1 MWRTSL
7 TSPAFADR
15 RQAGRR
21 LAQRL
26 EQYRDDQPVVLA
38 LPRGG
43 VVIGYEIARALDAP
57 LDVIVARKVGV
68 PGHRELGMGAIAPGG
83 VRVIDEATVRM
94 LGITQAQ
101 IDRVVQEE
109 AAEME
114 RRLLTFRGNRAAPDL
129 HDKTAIIVD
138 DGLATG
144 VTARAAIEWTHR
156 QQPRRTVLAVPVS
169 APETVAALQVE
180 VDDLVCVEMPENFVA
195 VGFWYQD
202 FDQTTDREV
211 VDLLERAGR
220 EYQSYV
226 DGNAQH
232 SA

>member
-1 MWRTSL
+1 MWRTSM
-7 TSPAFADR
+7 TSPVFADR

-26 EQYRDDQPVVLA
+26 EHYRDDQPVVLA

-43 VVIGYEIARALDAP
+43 VVIGYEIARALNAP

-83 VRVIDEATVRM
+83 VRVIDDTTVRM

-114 RRLLTFRGNRAAPDL
+114 RRLRMFRGNRAAPDL